1 MRSNKRMQLTKL
13 ATAPIRQAEV
23 PPRAPAGRADGR
35 TASQL
40 IRGAQQ
46 TVRRCSDGGEAWQ
59 STGTE

>member
-40 IRGAQQ
+40 IRG
-46 TVRRCSDGGEAWQ
+46 VRPTMGASGGAGTIDGG
-59 STGTE
+59 SGG